1 MFQLRSIIVKCQY
14 ALITLCGLLMVS
26 PLHSSE
32 PLNNANGSS
41 GHRPL
46 SEKSSE
52 EDLELRRSFMRAK
65 LKASSDI
72 LEGLSNEDFLLI
84 SSGAE
89 KLYKMSTVEK
99 WLYSDD
105 EEYRQYTNEFQRVA
119 LGLVETAK
127 EGNLDKSTL
136 KWMELTM
143 KCIECHRHIR
153 EN

>member
-1 MFQLRSIIVKCQY
+1 MVPIRSLAVNSQY

-32 PLNNANGSS
+32 PLKKTKESS
-41 GHRPL
+41 GLRPL
-46 SEKSSE
+46 SENSSD
-52 EDLELRRSFMRAK
+52 EDVELRRSFMRAK

-84 SSGAE
+84 GSGAE

-105 EEYRQYTNEFQRVA
+105 EEYRQYTNEFQRDA

-127 EGNLDKSTL
+127 EGKLDKSTL

>member
-1 MFQLRSIIVKCQY
+1 MFPLLTLPNTSQY
-14 ALITLCGLLMVS
+14 IMICICGLLIAS

-32 PLNNANGSS
+32 PLKKTKESS

-46 SEKSSE
+46 SENSSD
-52 EDLELRRSFMRAK
+52 EDVDLRRSFMRAK

-105 EEYRQYTNEFQRVA
+105 EKYRQYTNEFQRDA
-119 LGLVETAK
+119 LALVETAK